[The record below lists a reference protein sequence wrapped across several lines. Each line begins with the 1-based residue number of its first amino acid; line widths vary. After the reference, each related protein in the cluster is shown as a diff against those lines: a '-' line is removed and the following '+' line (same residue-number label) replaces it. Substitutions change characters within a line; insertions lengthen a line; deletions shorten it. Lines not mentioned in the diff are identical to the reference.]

1 MYANCL
7 AEAPTQ
13 FSLWLLQ
20 IKQND
25 LARKKIMFAN
35 PVHFI

>member
-20 IKQND
+20 MKKID

-35 PVHFI
+35 PVHII